1 MTKGKI
7 AVIVAFAMLLLAFI
21 LSAVNSYQKYSELPY
36 TVIGIQNAQTFKST
50 GKYSFEIV
58 NRYYIRIQYGNGT
71 QRTMEIDDP
80 WIAQSYQVGQQY
92 IEKNDFLDAGWHG
105 SWHSQIGM
113 VILLLLTCVAIPV
126 GLIGFVCL
134 MAWAFGVNLND

>member
-1 MTKGKI
+1 MTKYKVT
-7 AVIVAFAMLLLAFI
+7 VIVAFAMTLLAFI
-21 LSAVNSYQKYSELPY
+21 MSAVNSYQKYSELPY
-36 TVIGIQNAQTFKST
+36 TVIGIQNVQTFKST
-50 GKYSFEIV
+50 GKYSSEIV
-58 NRYYIRIQYGNGT
+58 NRYYIRIQYESGT

-92 IEKNDFLDAGWHG
+92 IEKNDFLEAVGHG
-105 SWHSQIGM
+105 PWHSMIG
-113 VILLLLTCVAIPV
+113 VAILLILTCISITV